1 MSEIVIR
8 VENAELREKI
18 LWFLGNLNGVDV
30 DIQEN
35 STKFNKT
42 LSNVKEIVLNSIGNI
57 GDEWKNEYGEYLL
70 RKHS

>member
-42 LSNVKEIVLNSIGNI
+42 PSNVKEIVLNSIGNI

>member
-42 LSNVKEIVLNSIGNI
+42 VSNVKEIVLNSIGNI